1 MKTVIMAGGR
11 GTRISKVVSDVPKPL
26 IKIGNET
33 VIEYEIQ
40 CLKSQGFYDFI
51 ITVSYMA
58 DKMIQYLGN
67 GDQFGV
73 HIEYYIEPQPLGN
86 AGALFRIWDKLSDDF
101 LLINADSI
109 FDIDMNRF
117 IDYHKKKGGLATILT
132 HPNDHPFDSGLII
145 SNKDGSVECWL
156 TKEDARPQWYKNRVN
171 AGIHILNK
179 RVLDDFDIS
188 TISGEWNAEEKNA
201 VKIDLDRNI
210 LKPLA
215 GTGKLFCYDSPEYIK
230 DMGTPKRLE
239 SVIRD
244 FKSGL
249 IVSKSL
255 CRKQRAVFLDRDG
268 TINRYVGFLKDI
280 DNFEL
285 IDGVSEAIR
294 LINRL
299 GYLAIVVTNQ
309 PVIARGEVSETYL
322 DEIHRKMETLLGEE
336 GAYIDAIY
344 YCPHHPDSGYDGEV
358 KKLKINCDCRK
369 PKPGMLI
376 QAAKDFNINLKESW
390 MIGDSKSD
398 IMAGSSAGCK
408 TALIG
413 AEDCGQTTTVSSLL
427 EFARQW
433 L

>member
-1 MKTVIMAGGR
+1 M
-11 GTRISKVVSDVPKPL
+11 
-26 IKIGNET
+26 
-33 VIEYEIQ
+33 
-40 CLKSQGFYDFI
+40 
-51 ITVSYMA
+51 
-58 DKMIQYLGN
+58 
-67 GDQFGV
+67 
-73 HIEYYIEPQPLGN
+73 
-86 AGALFRIWDKLSDDF
+86 
-101 LLINADSI
+101 
-109 FDIDMNRF
+109 
-117 IDYHKKKGGLATILT
+117 
-132 HPNDHPFDSGLII
+132 
-145 SNKDGSVECWL
+145 
-156 TKEDARPQWYKNRVN
+156 
-171 AGIHILNK
+171 
-179 RVLDDFDIS
+179 LDDFDIS
-188 TISGEWNAEEKNA
+188 NISGEWNAEEKNA

-239 SVIRD
+239 SVKRD

-255 CRKQRAVFLDRDG
+255 CRKQKAVFLDRDG

-294 LINRL
+294 LMNRL

-376 QAAKDFNINLKESW
+376 QAAKDFNINLEESW